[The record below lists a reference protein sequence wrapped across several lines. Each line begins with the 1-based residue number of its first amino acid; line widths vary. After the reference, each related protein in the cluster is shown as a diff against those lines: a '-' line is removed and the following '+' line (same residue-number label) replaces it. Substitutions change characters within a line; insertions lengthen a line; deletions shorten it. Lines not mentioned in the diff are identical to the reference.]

1 MTDLIDAPTKN
12 VAMDARIGLL
22 AVAGG
27 FVAANSHFNQ
37 PLLPAIADSFGVPAA
52 VMGTLPAVT
61 QLGLA
66 IGLLTIVPLYDL
78 LERRR
83 AIVATLLLLAFAA
96 AAHSLATSLPLLWAT
111 AFLIGLGCCSAQLMT
126 PYAALLAPPGR
137 EGRASSLVLSGILVG
152 VLLSRV
158 VAGMVEQYI
167 GWRYLYAGSS
177 ICIVVVA
184 FVIARAGTASL
195 NPAATSYP
203 ALMRSMKAMVA
214 AMPRLRRHATNGAM
228 TFGALML
235 FWGTYAGHVQ
245 TTFSFGSLE
254 TGLIGLLGVTGAAA
268 ASLAGRWVDGGRFRQ
283 AQIVAAV
290 LMLIGYACL
299 WLGAAALPLFC
310 VGVLLIDIAGGLSHA
325 GNQSSAFRLDPRAR
339 GRVNSIYMVAYFL
352 GGSVSVSIGTLA
364 YLIGGWSAIC
374 ALGIIL
380 ALGLLTMEWLK
391 PVGDLAHTQ
400 APHG

>member
-1 MTDLIDAPTKN
+1 
-12 VAMDARIGLL
+12 
-22 AVAGG
+22 
-27 FVAANSHFNQ
+27 
-37 PLLPAIADSFGVPAA
+37 
-52 VMGTLPAVT
+52 
-61 QLGLA
+61 
-66 IGLLTIVPLYDL
+66 
-78 LERRR
+78 
-83 AIVATLLLLAFAA
+83 
-96 AAHSLATSLPLLWAT
+96 
-111 AFLIGLGCCSAQLMT
+111 
-126 PYAALLAPPGR
+126 
-137 EGRASSLVLSGILVG
+137 
-152 VLLSRV
+152 
-158 VAGMVEQYI
+158 
-167 GWRYLYAGSS
+167 
-177 ICIVVVA
+177 
-184 FVIARAGTASL
+184 
-195 NPAATSYP
+195 
-203 ALMRSMKAMVA
+203 
-214 AMPRLRRHATNGAM
+214 
-228 TFGALML
+228 
-235 FWGTYAGHVQ
+235 VQ